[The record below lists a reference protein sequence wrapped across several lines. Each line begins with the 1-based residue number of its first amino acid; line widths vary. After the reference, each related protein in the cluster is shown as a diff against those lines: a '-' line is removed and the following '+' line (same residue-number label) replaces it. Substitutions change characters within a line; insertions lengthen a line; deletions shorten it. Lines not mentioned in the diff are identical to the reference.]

1 MDWKWM
7 IIFVMTVV
15 AFVMGMR
22 YRRLRKEVDQFAAEM
37 EQSLDAVIAGHAE
50 VEVLEDSLFAKL
62 QEKLLRTN
70 HIFALREQK
79 NKKEREQLQS
89 LISDISHQSRIPIAN
104 QRIYLDLL
112 AEEVQSEEGMQALRS
127 LEHQTERLQFL
138 MESMIKLSRMESG
151 MLQIKK
157 MPQDLMETIRK
168 AVAENVVAAAKK
180 KQQISVDGPAQLATM
195 HDARWTMEAIGNVL
209 ENAVKYTDEGGRIN
223 VTVRRQEMFT
233 VIEITDNGRGIAPER
248 QAQIFGRFYRE
259 PEVHEQ
265 PGIGIGLYLTRKII
279 EAQDG
284 YVDVVSQPDEGATFR
299 LHLQNANVTEL

>member
-1 MDWKWM
+1 M

-15 AFVMGMR
+15 AFVMGRR
-22 YRRLRKEVDQFAAEM
+22 YRRLRREVDQFAAEM

-50 VEVLEDSLFAKL
+50 AEVLEDSLFAKL
-62 QEKLLRTN
+62 REKLLCTN

-127 LEHQTERLQFL
+127 LGHQTERLQFL

-151 MLQIKK
+151 MIQIKK
-157 MPQDLMETIRK
+157 MSQDLMETIRK

-180 KQQISVDGPAQLATM
+180 MQQISVDGPAQLATM

-223 VTVRRQEMFT
+223 VTVRRQE
-233 VIEITDNGRGIAPER
+233 
-248 QAQIFGRFYRE
+248 AQIFGRFYRE

-284 YVDVVSQPDEGATFR
+284 YVDVVSQPGEGATFR

>member
-1 MDWKWM
+1 MDWKLTVAL
-7 IIFVMTVV
+7 VMAVV
-15 AFVMGMR
+15 ALFMGMR
-22 YRRLRKEVDQFAAEM
+22 YRKLRKDVDKFAGQM
-37 EQSLDAVIAGHAE
+37 EQSFDAIVEGESEAE
-50 VEVLEDSLFAKL
+50 VLDDSLFAKL

-112 AEEVQSEEGMQALRS
+112 AEEVQSDEGMQALRS

-151 MLQIKK
+151 IIQIKK

-180 KQQISVDGPAQLATM
+180 KQQISVDGPAQLVTM

-209 ENAVKYTDEGGRIN
+209 ENAVKYTDAGGRIN

-284 YVDVVSQPDEGATFR
+284 YVDVVSQPCEGATFR
-299 LHLQNANVTEL
+299 LHLQNANITEL

>member
-22 YRRLRKEVDQFAAEM
+22 YRRLRREVDQFAAEM

-50 VEVLEDSLFAKL
+50 AEVLEDSLFAKL

-79 NKKEREQLQS
+79 NEKEREQLQS
-89 LISDISHQSRIPIAN
+89 LISDIAHQSRIPLAN
-104 QRIYLDLL
+104 QKIYLDML
-112 AEEVQSEEGMQALRS
+112 AEEAHSEEGMQALDS
-127 LEHQTERLQFL
+127 LAHQTGRLQFL

-151 MLQIKK
+151 MIQIRKK
-157 MPQDLMETIRK
+157 PQDLMETIRK

-180 KQQISVDGPAQLATM
+180 KQRISVDGPAQLAIM